1 MATIPK
7 DIINKILND
16 SGPDEDINVSLE
28 EIESF
33 GDKESISKMFN
44 SIASYNSM
52 LKEKITFVNSDLTKA
67 IPFTRENLYLLC
79 AYSGSGKSTVAAN
92 VSYPLWKQGKKSL
105 VISNEESE
113 QDVLF
118 RIACLEHGYN
128 FNDYKKGRMPKAQQ
142 RECMILFPEISKYV
156 KVVDVNYKGG
166 ITTKVEGVK
175 NILEMIADKDFSCA
189 MIDYYQLIKRSTV
202 NPNAGSYDI
211 LNEFRIW
218 LGQYIKRANIPIVVF
233 AQLHSLGK
241 RNNKDLD
248 NRIKHCPDI
257 YEPSTVV
264 VEIVPNFEEHTSDFI
279 IHKDRFGFAGMKITC
294 GFDHGRFVTLD
305 SDTIKKIQ
313 HQKIDDI
320 EEQVGIT
327 DDTSNKHEEMPDMQ
341 GRQEE

>member
-1 MATIPK
+1 MATIPR
-7 DIINKILND
+7 DVVNKIIKN
-16 SGPDEDINVSLE
+16 SEDDNQDIGVSLE

-33 GDKESISKMFN
+33 GDKNSISKMFKN
-44 SIASYNSM
+44 IASYNSM
-52 LKEKITFVNSDLTKA
+52 LKEKITFVNDDLTKA

-92 VSYPLWKQGKKSL
+92 VSFPLWKQKKKSL

-113 QDVLF
+113 QDILF
-118 RIACLEHGYN
+118 RIACLDLGYN
-128 FNDYKKGRMPKAQQ
+128 FNDYKKGNMPKAQQ
-142 RECMILFPEISKYV
+142 KQCMLLFPDISKYV
-156 KVVDVNYKGG
+156 KVVDVNYKNG

-175 NILEMIADKDFSCA
+175 NILEMIKDKDFSCA
-189 MIDYYQLIKRSTV
+189 MIDYYQLIKRSTA

-211 LNEFRIW
+211 LNDFRIW

-264 VEIVPNFEEHTSDFI
+264 VEIVPNFEDHTSDFI
-279 IHKDRFGFAGMKITC
+279 IHKDRFGFAGMRITC
-294 GFDHGRFVTLD
+294 AFEKGRFISLD
-305 SDTIKKIQ
+305 QNALKKIQ
-313 HQKIDDI
+313 DRKLDDI
-320 EEQVGIT
+320 ESKAGVNT
-327 DDTSNKHEEMPDMQ
+327 
-341 GRQEE
+341 QEDQEDG